1 MKQLKNVIWLISLL
15 TIVLV
20 AQLWSGTTGKIAG
33 ILTDKESGKPLPG
46 ANIVILGT
54 MLGASSDLD
63 GQYTILHVPPGTYSI
78 QVTFI
83 GYKKVTI
90 NDVRIEIDQTTRVD
104 FALEEETIEMD
115 EIVVVAERD
124 ILKPDVATSVVSVTN
139 DEVNA
144 LPITNALSAI
154 GLQAGIR
161 GGWAGLLNGATQ
173 PEFVRNYQRG
183 RVSTQSGITI
193 RGGGA
198 DNILFMLD
206 GVTLRDPRNNDTAS
220 KIALSSVEEISVERG
235 GFNAEYGQ
243 VRSGVI
249 NVVSKEGGKKE
260 YSGNIQVRVA
270 PPAPKYWRGEGILD
284 VHDPNSFALRP
295 FFDDEV
301 CWTGTGSGAWDEY
314 TRRQYPEFMGWNEVS
329 RILNSDNDPTN
340 DLTPL
345 GAQRVFMYEIRKSQ
359 PNDQADY
366 DIDAGFGGPV
376 PIISENLGNLRF
388 FTSYRSTRDVL
399 LFPLTR
405 PDYKDWDFT
414 LKINSDITPTLNLRI
429 STLFGKEH
437 TIRHNWDG
445 TGTYFYPH
453 YPTEIAGVASSITSP
468 ADLITLFSD
477 FNFALSDIVQRSY
490 AAKVTKTISPKTF
503 YEVSLETFRRKYNT
517 RPTAL
522 RDTSKLYEIVP
533 GFYEDSNPFGYWP
546 YDTKGVLI
554 TGGQHVAKP
563 RDFTVVNS
571 YTAKAE
577 FTSQINFHN
586 LIKSGITINYN
597 DLNFDYG
604 TIASATAGKTYATR
618 VKMHV
623 FPLRL
628 AAFVQDKL
636 ETQGFT
642 LNAGFRLD
650 YSNSNSEWWVVDPFD
665 RYFFSSQYEEEIVFP
680 KAESKAQWQLSPR
693 LGVAHPISEN
703 AKLFFN
709 YGHFKQLPQYESLF
723 RVQRTQQQAMSS
735 FGNPDLTLAKT
746 ISYELGFDYLIAD
759 RYLLQVAGFYN
770 DITDQQDFT
779 QYISDRYGFS
789 YTQSTSNN
797 YQDIRGF
804 ELTLRKSSGQWFT
817 GFANFTYQV
826 NTTGHFG
833 SSRSYDNPVF
843 QKQWDDET
851 VNLYQDRPI
860 PQPYARINL
869 NLFTPG
875 NYGPHLWGHNILGSW
890 LLNIVLDWQAG
901 FWSTWNPK
909 DLPSIAYN
917 VKSVDYFG
925 TDLRL
930 EKIINLGQFR
940 AQLFM
945 DVHNV
950 FNILRL
956 WNTGDYDYMASLHL
970 PESDAYDNIPGND
983 KVGDYRK
990 PGVEFQ
996 PMEYQAVIDPDKP
1009 GKPRAIYYEGSTGK
1023 YYEYTN
1029 DEWSQVSTERID
1041 KILDDKSY
1049 IDMPNAS
1056 TFWFLDPRRIFF
1068 GIRLSF
1074 NFQ

>member
-1 MKQLKNVIWLISLL
+1 MKQLKKVIWPILLL

-20 AQLWSGTTGKIAG
+20 AHLWSGTTGKIAG
-33 ILTDKESGKPLPG
+33 ILTDKESGEPLPG

-54 MLGASSDLD
+54 MLGASSDID
-63 GQYTILHVPPGTYSI
+63 GQYTILHVPPGTYSV

-83 GYKKVTI
+83 GYKKVII
-90 NDVRIEIDQTTRVD
+90 NNVRVDIDQTSRVD
-104 FALEEETIEMD
+104 FALEEETIEME

-144 LPITNALSAI
+144 LPITNAISAI

-161 GGWAGLLNGATQ
+161 GGWAGLLNYATQ
-173 PEFVRNYQRG
+173 PEFVRDYQRG

-249 NVVSKEGGKKE
+249 NIVSKEGDKKG
-260 YSGNIQVRVA
+260 YSGNIQVRIA

-295 FFDDEV
+295 FFDDDV

-314 TRRQYPEFMGWNEVS
+314 TRRQYPEFMGWNEVA

-376 PIISENLGNLRF
+376 PIISEKLGNLRF
-388 FTSYRSTRDVL
+388 FTSYRSTHDVL

-414 LKINSDITPTLNLRI
+414 FKINSDITPTLNLRI
-429 STLFGKEH
+429 STLIGEQY

-453 YPTEIAGVASSITSP
+453 YPTEIAGVASSINSQY
-468 ADLITLFSD
+468 DLITLFSD
-477 FNFALSDIVQRSY
+477 FNFALSDIGQRSF
-490 AAKVTKTISPKTF
+490 AAKVTKTVSPRTF
-503 YEVSLETFRRKYNT
+503 YEVSLETFRREYNT
-517 RPTAL
+517 RPTTR
-522 RDTSKLYEIVP
+522 RDTSKLYEIIP

-546 YDTKGVLI
+546 DDSKGVII
-554 TGGQHVAKP
+554 TGGQHVARP

-571 YTAKAE
+571 YNAKVE
-577 FTSQINFHN
+577 FNSQLNFHN
-586 LIKSGITINYN
+586 LLKSGITINYN
-597 DLNFDYG
+597 DLDFDYG

-618 VKMHV
+618 VQMHV
-623 FPLRL
+623 FPLRI
-628 AAFVQDKL
+628 AAYLQDKL

-642 LNAGFRLD
+642 LNAGLRLD
-650 YSNSNSEWWVVDPFD
+650 YSNSNSEWWAVDPFD
-665 RYFFSSQYEEEIVFP
+665 RYFFSSQYEEDIVFP

-723 RVQRTQQQAMSS
+723 RVQRNQQQAMSS
-735 FGNPDLTLAKT
+735 FGNPDLILAKT

-759 RYLLQVAGFYN
+759 RYHLQVAGFYN

-779 QYISDRYGFS
+779 QYISDRYGFN

-797 YQDIRGF
+797 YEDIRGF

-817 GFANFTYQV
+817 GFANYTYQV
-826 NTTGHFG
+826 NTMGHFG
-833 SSRSYDNPVF
+833 SSRRYDNPVL
-843 QKQWDDET
+843 QKQWDDAT

-869 NLFTPG
+869 NLFTPV
-875 NYGPHLWGHNILGSW
+875 NYGPSLWGHNILGGW

-901 FWSTWNPK
+901 YWSTWNPK
-909 DLPSIAYN
+909 GLPSVAYN
-917 VKSVDYFG
+917 VESVDYFG

-930 EKIINLGQFR
+930 DKTIDLGQFR
-940 AQLFM
+940 VQLFM

-950 FNILRL
+950 FNTLRL
-956 WNTGDYDYMASLHL
+956 WNTGDYDYMSSLHL
-970 PESDAYDNIPGND
+970 PASDAYDNIPGND

-990 PGVEFQ
+990 PGVNFQ

-1023 YYEYTN
+1023 YFECIN
-1029 DEWSQVSTERID
+1029 DEWSQVSDERIN
-1041 KILDDKSY
+1041 KILDDKAY

>member
-1 MKQLKNVIWLISLL
+1 MKQLKNVIWLVLLL

-33 ILTDKESGKPLPG
+33 ILTDKESGEPLPG

-54 MLGASSDLD
+54 MLGASSDID

-83 GYKKVTI
+83 GYKKVII
-90 NDVRIEIDQTTRVD
+90 NDVRVDIDQTSRVD

-124 ILKPDVATSVVSVTN
+124 ILKPDVATSVVSMTN
-139 DEVNA
+139 DEVNV
-144 LPITNALSAI
+144 LPITNVISAI

-161 GGWAGLLNGATQ
+161 GGWGGLLNSATQ
-173 PEFVRNYQRG
+173 PSFIRDYQRG
-183 RVSTQSGITI
+183 NVSTQSGINI

-198 DNILFMLD
+198 DKVLFMLD

-249 NVVSKEGGKKE
+249 NVVSKEGGKKG

-295 FFDDEV
+295 FFDDAV

-376 PIISENLGNLRF
+376 PIISEKLGNLRF

-414 LKINSDITPTLNLRI
+414 FKINSDITPTLNLRI
-429 STLFGKEH
+429 SALIGEQY

-453 YPTEIAGVASSITSP
+453 YPTEIAGVASSINSP
-468 ADLITLFSD
+468 ADLITFFSD
-477 FNFALSDIVQRSY
+477 FNFALSDIGQRSF
-490 AAKVTKTISPKTF
+490 AAKVTKTVNPRTF
-503 YEVSLETFRRKYNT
+503 YEVSLETFRREYNT
-517 RPTAL
+517 RPTAW

-546 YDTKGVLI
+546 YDTKGVII

-577 FTSQINFHN
+577 FTSQLNFHN
-586 LIKSGITINYN
+586 LLKAGITINYN

-618 VKMHV
+618 VQMHI

-642 LNAGFRLD
+642 LNAGLRLD
-650 YSNSNSEWWVVDPFD
+650 YSNSNSEWWAVEPFN
-665 RYFFSSQYEEEIVFP
+665 RYFFSSQYEEDIEFP
-680 KAESKAQWQLSPR
+680 KTESKAQWQLSPR

-723 RVQRTQQQAMSS
+723 RVQRNQQQAMSS
-735 FGNPDLTLAKT
+735 FGNPDLILAKT
-746 ISYELGFDYLIAD
+746 ISYELGFDYIVSD
-759 RYLLQVAGFYN
+759 RYLIQVAGFYN

-779 QYISDRYGFS
+779 QYISDRYGFN

-797 YQDIRGF
+797 YEDIRGF
-804 ELTLRKSSGQWFT
+804 EITLRKSSGKWFT
-817 GFANFTYQV
+817 GFANYTYQV
-826 NTTGHFG
+826 NTMGHFG
-833 SSRSYDNPVF
+833 SSRSYDNPVL
-843 QKQWDDET
+843 QKQWDDAT

-860 PQPYARINL
+860 PQPYARVNL

-875 NYGPHLWGHNILGSW
+875 NYGPSLLGHNILGGW

-901 FWSTWNPK
+901 YWSTWNPK

-917 VKSVDYFG
+917 VNSVDYFG
-925 TDLRL
+925 TELRL
-930 EKIINLGQFR
+930 DKTIDLGQFR
-940 AQLFM
+940 VQLFM

-950 FNILRL
+950 FNTLRL

-1009 GKPRAIYYEGSTGK
+1009 GKPRAIYYEGSSGE
-1023 YYEYTN
+1023 YYEYIN
-1029 DEWSQVSTERID
+1029 DEWSQVSDEKIN
-1041 KILDDKSY
+1041 KILDYKAY

-1056 TFWFLDPRRIFF
+1056 TYWFLDPRRIFF